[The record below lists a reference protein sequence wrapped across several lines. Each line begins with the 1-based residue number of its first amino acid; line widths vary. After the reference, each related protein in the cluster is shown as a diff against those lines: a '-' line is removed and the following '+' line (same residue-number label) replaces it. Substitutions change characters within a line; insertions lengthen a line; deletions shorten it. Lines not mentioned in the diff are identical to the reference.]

1 MNKEGLSARI
11 KDFESRDFEISKK
24 RIDFKRIMHYITI
37 FFILFS
43 LYHSEIYAQNGKILD
58 RKEFK
63 VSSSLIEELK
73 DLQPDANWNDTF
85 ASVKMERLTYESNKL
100 KVKAYMLKPVK
111 PGKYPVLIYNR
122 DGYKDLG
129 LINEQFCATELSR
142 FARWGYV
149 VIASQYRGYE
159 GEEGKDEIGGEDI
172 FDVLNLIPLAASET
186 SADTSRIGMYGF
198 NRGGMMTYQALT
210 RTAKID
216 AAIVESG
223 ISNFYLYAA
232 VQADNGF
239 YETMEQMI
247 PDYYSDKAGAIRKR
261 SMAYWAED
269 LNPTTPVLIMH
280 GTSDWEVHPAESQEA
295 SDVLFRIRFPH
306 RLILFEG
313 GSNGL
318 PEFRDEKLYT
328 MRLWLDR
335 YVRDQKKYPE
345 VINLERR

>member
-1 MNKEGLSARI
+1 MNKLI
-11 KDFESRDFEISKK
+11 LLLLV
-24 RIDFKRIMHYITI
+24 I
-37 FFILFS
+37 FLIGDLQTA
-43 LYHSEIYAQNGKILD
+43 AQNGKVLD

-63 VSSSLIEELK
+63 APSSYLNELK
-73 DLQPDANWNDTF
+73 DQNPESNYEDSF
-85 ASVKMERLTYESNKL
+85 ALVKMERLTYESNKL
-100 KVKAYMLKPVK
+100 KVKAYMVKPAK

-122 DGYKDLG
+122 DGYKEFG
-129 LINEQFCATELSR
+129 LINELFCAAELSHY
-142 FARWGYV
+142 ARWGYV

-159 GEEGKDEIGGEDI
+159 GEEGKDEIGGEEI
-172 FDVLNLIPLAASET
+172 HDVLNLIPLLASEP

-210 RTAKID
+210 RTQKID

-232 VQADNGF
+232 IHAEDGF

-247 PDYYSDKAGAIRKR
+247 PEYWSDKSGAIRKR
-261 SMAYWAED
+261 SMAYWPDD
-269 LNPTTPVLIMH
+269 LNPETPILILH
-280 GTSDWEVHPAESQEA
+280 GSSDWEVHPAESTEA

-306 RLILFEG
+306 RLILYEG

-318 PEFRDEKLYT
+318 PEFKEEKLAT
-328 MRLWLDR
+328 MRLWLNK
-335 YVRDQKKYPE
+335 YVRDQKKYPT

>member
-1 MNKEGLSARI
+1 MKTNRLRSGK
-11 KDFESRDFEISKK
+11 ISP
-24 RIDFKRIMHYITI
+24 RLAYLPASVFV
-37 FFILFS
+37 FFILMIS
-43 LYHSEIYAQNGKILD
+43 LSSFAQNGKVLE

-63 VSSSLIEELK
+63 APNSLIKTLNDEN
-73 DLQPDANWNDTF
+73 PGSNWEDTF
-85 ASVKMERLTYESNKL
+85 ATVKMERLTYESNKL
-100 KVKAYMLKPVK
+100 KVKAYVIKPAK
-111 PGKYPVLIYNR
+111 SGKYPVLIYNR
-122 DGYKDLG
+122 DGYKELG
-129 LINEQFCATELSR
+129 LINEIFCAQQLSR

-172 FDVLNLIPLAASET
+172 FDVLNLIPLAAGDPT
-186 SADTSRIGMYGF
+186 ADTSRIGMYGF

-210 RTAKID
+210 RTTKID

-232 VQADNGF
+232 VQAENGF

-261 SMAYWAED
+261 SMAYWADE
-269 LNPTTPVLIMH
+269 LNPTTPILIMH
-280 GTSDWEVHPAESQEA
+280 GTSDWEVHPAESTEA
-295 SDVLFRIRFPH
+295 SEVLFRIRFPH
-306 RLILFEG
+306 RLILYEG

-318 PEFRDEKLYT
+318 PEFEDEKLAT
-328 MRLWLDR
+328 MRIWLDR